1 MDFKTAKHIHRVG
14 VESSKK
20 RDDDQDIKESDIQWF
35 KNWFSKEQEE
45 LLEIL
50 GNHHVS
56 RKKLFEIE
64 TIVFSDKYMTEKQL
78 QEIPKS
84 IKRLEMKTVT
94 KILKNIVSPLGY
106 KVSNVGDIFYRPETK
121 WFQNGKEEGY
131 LCRCLWIRPKK
142 SFKQKIL
149 GY

>member
-106 KVSNVGDIFYRPETK
+106 KVSNVGDIF
-121 WFQNGKEEGY
+121 
-131 LCRCLWIRPKK
+131 
-142 SFKQKIL
+142 
-149 GY
+149 